1 MQYILAHKYLAAS
14 VTFAH
19 CIFFEVANSVAENTE
34 IPPEVDMPGAY
45 ELNHK

>member
-19 CIFFEVANSVAENTE
+19 CIFFEVANSIAENAE
-34 IPPEVDMPGAY
+34 IPPEVDVSGLYDM
-45 ELNHK
+45 NI

>member
-19 CIFFEVANSVAENTE
+19 CIVFKGANSIAEDTE
-34 IPPEVDMPGAY
+34 ISPEVDMPGSY
-45 ELNHK
+45 EMSHK